1 MDFYIFMP
9 LRRVVRWNLGI
20 NGMFHHLAVETS
32 LPAFR
37 KERKRRILDQAVTLH
52 VTNWYSDPNLNGA
65 TWATKTEP
73 LEPVLPVS
81 VTVLNKYETKPRFRF
96 RFLKFPSKTE
106 RN

>member
-9 LRRVVRWNLGI
+9 LGRVLRLDLGI

-52 VTNWYSDPNLNGA
+52 VTNWYSDPNQEFLAA
-65 TWATKTEP
+65 TFT
-73 LEPVLPVS
+73 
-81 VTVLNKYETKPRFRF
+81 
-96 RFLKFPSKTE
+96 LKDDGSPMESGTP
-106 RN
+106 NILGTDLY